1 MTGSTGITGETGST
15 GITGTTGPTGF
26 TDMKVL
32 NKDKIMQLLFA
43 AFQESQIK
51 IADLER
57 RLNAIGA

>member
-1 MTGSTGITGETGST
+1 
-15 GITGTTGPTGF
+15 
-26 TDMKVL
+26 MKLL